1 MTTPSS
7 SPPACEANYDGFV
20 TPIEPNRHSRV
31 TKPGQVCD
39 IRPPATA
46 ARIARSF
53 AGTWRS
59 LRHIAI
65 HSESTVMKTSTK
77 IAAALLAVLMLAS
90 CGNTIRGVGKDTSNA
105 VDATED
111 AAKDV
116 AN

>member
-1 MTTPSS
+1 M
-7 SPPACEANYDGFV
+7 
-20 TPIEPNRHSRV
+20 R
-31 TKPGQVCD
+31 D
-39 IRPPATA
+39 IRPSATA
-46 ARIARSF
+46 DRIARSF

-59 LRHIAI
+59 FRHIHI
-65 HSESTVMKTSTK
+65 HSESTVMNTSTK

-90 CGNTIRGVGKDTSNA
+90 CGNTIRGVGRDTSNA